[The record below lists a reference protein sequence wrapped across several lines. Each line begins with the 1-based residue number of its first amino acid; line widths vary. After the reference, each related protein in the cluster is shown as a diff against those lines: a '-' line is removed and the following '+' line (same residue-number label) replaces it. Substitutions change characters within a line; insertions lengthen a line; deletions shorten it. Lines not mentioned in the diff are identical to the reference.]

1 LFSNEKIL
9 IERVIKGDHV
19 AYTTLYKKYQ
29 PIVLRFIY
37 TFLKSP
43 EISNDVCQEVFIK
56 LWELRHKLTE
66 VNSFKAY
73 LFTIAKNHTLN
84 TLKRAAVDHNLKS
97 RVIYNFVE
105 GRNEVEDEIL
115 SEEYYNYIHSI
126 LQTLPKASRE
136 MFKLCRIQ
144 GKTYDEAAK
153 ALGLSRNTVKK
164 HMVSSMKVLKLAVQK
179 DLGIFFVLLVT
190 MNWIT
195 FMLDF

>member
-1 LFSNEKIL
+1 M
-9 IERVIKGDHV
+9 
-19 AYTTLYKKYQ
+19 
-29 PIVLRFIY
+29 LRFVY

-56 LWELRHKLTE
+56 LWELRKKLNE
-66 VNSFKAY
+66 VNSFKAF

-84 TLKRAAVDHNLKS
+84 TLRRASVEHNLKS
-97 RVIYNFVE
+97 RLIYNFVE
-105 GRNEVEDEIL
+105 GRNEVEDEVL
-115 SEEYYNYIHSI
+115 TGDYHRFIHSI

-136 MFKLCRIQ
+136 MFNLCRVQ

-179 DLGIFFVLLVT
+179 DLGIFFVFVLHTNWVT
-190 MNWIT
+190 FII
-195 FMLDF
+195 DF